1 MNKAIDD
8 YFNFLLSAFQ
18 YDIEV
23 FSKPWIYICLLIPAI
38 FYLMFFIMKWW
49 VLLFPIWFPLRLILS
64 PFYPKRKRKK
74 TKIQN
79 KVLGFKN
86 NINNGES

>member
-1 MNKAIDD
+1 MNNAIDD

-23 FSKPWIYICLLIPAI
+23 FSKPWIYICFLIPAI
-38 FYLMFFIMKWW
+38 FYLWFFILKWW

-64 PFYPKRKRKK
+64 PFYQNRKK
-74 TKIQN
+74 KKSKSRYKIWYR
-79 KVLGFKN
+79 KP
-86 NINNGES
+86 